1 MSTPDKPK
9 GPKLRPG
16 MLSLETTPG
25 VPLSFS
31 GVTDS
36 SLPYFHTALEKKT
49 QKKPGGGL
57 ESRLPSKEQHWL
69 PENPGLVPSTHV
81 VAHNQIPVP
90 GIWCLLLTS
99 LGTRHACGVHT

>member
-49 QKKPGGGL
+49 QKKTWG
-57 ESRLPSKEQHWL
+57 W
-69 PENPGLVPSTHV
+69 V
-81 VAHNQIPVP
+81 
-90 GIWCLLLTS
+90 
-99 LGTRHACGVHT
+99 GVKAP

>member
-25 VPLSFS
+25 IPLSFS

-36 SLPYFHTALEKKT
+36 SLPYFHCKNSIGKKKKNLGVGRSQGSLVKNNTGFQRT
-49 QKKPGGGL
+49 QV
-57 ESRLPSKEQHWL
+57 WF
-69 PENPGLVPSTHV
+69 LVPM
-81 VAHNQIPVP
+81 
-90 GIWCLLLTS
+90 W
-99 LGTRHACGVHT
+99 